1 MGITEIYDVQ
11 QFSEYITAP
20 MTAEIDSSITTSSH
34 YDRALGAYLG
44 FACGDALGATLEL
57 MTPEQIQES
66 YGVHQDIIGG
76 GWLGLPQGHVTDV
89 TEMTLTLSQ
98 AIIDAQGWDI
108 KVAADYFV
116 IWLSKH
122 PTDISDAVLRGIRRY
137 KNTGDL
143 VAPYDDHDAGNDA
156 CCRVL
161 PLALICLF
169 RDDVCEHWL
178 REQNHFTHHNSLSD
192 RASQMLGCM
201 IRRLIRQESD
211 EAELTLT
218 EFIEK
223 DPEFAFSPYPGH
235 SSGYIVDTIQTV
247 LHFFHTT
254 DNLED
259 CVIKTVNMGGDANT
273 VGALAG
279 MLAGAKYG
287 VDGIP
292 DRWLKQLDPDVYE
305 QIKSQTSI
313 LLSLAEKLAEQDQ

>member
-1 MGITEIYDVQ
+1 MNSDTT
-11 QFSEYITAP
+11 ITA
-20 MTAEIDSSITTSSH
+20 SSL
-34 YDRALGAYLG
+34 YERALGAYLG
-44 FACGDALGATLEL
+44 FACGDALGATLEF
-57 MTPEQIQES
+57 MTPEQIHET
-66 YGVHQDIIGG
+66 YGLHKDITGG
-76 GWLGLPQGHVTDV
+76 GWLGLPQGHVTDA

-116 IWLSKH
+116 VWLSRH
-122 PTDISDAVLRGIRRY
+122 PTDISEAVLRGIRRY

-143 VAPYDDHDAGNDA
+143 MAPYDDHDAGNGA
-156 CCRVL
+156 CSRIL
-161 PLALICLF
+161 PLALICLYQDEAF
-169 RDDVCEHWL
+169 ESWL
-178 REQNHFTHHNSLSD
+178 CEQNHFTHHNSLSD

-201 IRRLIRQESD
+201 IRHLIRQEAD
-211 EAELTLT
+211 LAKQTVA

-223 DPEFAFSPYPGH
+223 EPEFAFSPYPGH

-254 DNLED
+254 DSLED
-259 CVIKTVNMGGDANT
+259 CITKTVNMGGDANT

-287 VDGIP
+287 VGAIP
-292 DRWLKQLDPDVYE
+292 ERWLKQLDPDISE
-305 QIKSQTSI
+305 LIKKQTTT